1 MARLE
6 DLTPGARVTGVV
18 TGQAVTVVAVQWHGT
33 AALTLTFR
41 DDAGRPGEQLL
52 YRDSESQLAVDL
64 AGPAWSLTADGAL
77 FRLVSEA
84 RRIQLAYLFDP
95 LLAVSTSNVMPL
107 PHQISAVYEEMLSRQ
122 PLHFLLADDP
132 GAGKTIMAGLLV
144 KELMVRGD
152 AKRVLIVCP
161 GMLVDQWQDEL
172 REKFHLGFEI
182 VTRQMID
189 ASYAGNP
196 FLEKDLL
203 IARLDHLSRNEEL
216 LAKLAQSEW
225 DLVICDEAHKMS
237 AHYFGNEVKE
247 TKRYKLGMHLGEVTR
262 HLLLM
267 TATPHSGKPEDFDLF
282 MALLDYDRFAGK
294 VRGTRGQSKEA
305 GARDM
310 MRRLS
315 KEQLRHMDGRPLFP
329 ERRAYAVKYA
339 LSKDEAYLYN
349 EVTTYV
355 REEMNRADR
364 LAGEQGQGRRR
375 IAVGFALTTLQRRL
389 ASSPE
394 AIYQSLKRRR
404 KRLEA
409 KLEEE
414 KLLRRGAQVKAE
426 QADVLL
432 AVGTV
437 APEFDVE
444 DLEDLDDLPDEELE
458 ELEEQVVDQASAA
471 QTIQELQYEIVTLAR
486 LEELA

>member
-1 MARLE
+1 
-6 DLTPGARVTGVV
+6 
-18 TGQAVTVVAVQWHGT
+18 
-33 AALTLTFR
+33 
-41 DDAGRPGEQLL
+41 
-52 YRDSESQLAVDL
+52 
-64 AGPAWSLTADGAL
+64 
-77 FRLVSEA
+77 
-84 RRIQLAYLFDP
+84 
-95 LLAVSTSNVMPL
+95 
-107 PHQISAVYEEMLSRQ
+107 
-122 PLHFLLADDP
+122 
-132 GAGKTIMAGLLV
+132 
-144 KELMVRGD
+144 
-152 AKRVLIVCP
+152 
-161 GMLVDQWQDEL
+161 
-172 REKFHLGFEI
+172 
-182 VTRQMID
+182 MID

-247 TKRYKLGMHLGEVTR
+247 TKRYKLGMRLGEVTR

-294 VRGTRGQSKEA
+294 VRGRKGQSKEA

-339 LSKDEAYLYN
+339 LSDDEAYLYN

-364 LAGEQGQGRRR
+364 LAERAGPGTPAHRRR
-375 IAVGFALTTLQRRL
+375 
-389 ASSPE
+389 
-394 AIYQSLKRRR
+394 
-404 KRLEA
+404 
-409 KLEEE
+409 
-414 KLLRRGAQVKAE
+414 LRPHHPAAPPR
-426 QADVLL
+426 LL
-432 AVGTV
+432 ARGHLPV
-437 APEFDVE
+437 A
-444 DLEDLDDLPDEELE
+444 
-458 ELEEQVVDQASAA
+458 QAAPQA
-471 QTIQELQYEIVTLAR
+471 PRGQA
-486 LEELA
+486 